1 MREHFEQ
8 SYETPVREKVVFFLS
23 LYAKIASKR
32 KKKIKIR
39 IEREHSF
46 LPEKRFKHRAK
57 VPFSSYVVSCSS

>member
-32 KKKIKIR
+32 KKKK
-39 IEREHSF
+39 
-46 LPEKRFKHRAK
+46 
-57 VPFSSYVVSCSS
+57 